1 LLALLLLLNG
11 NALYNTPDMKLLFDQ
26 NISFRV
32 LRLLPDSFS
41 DCRHVRSVGLD
52 DCDDVKIWQFAK
64 QNGFTIVTFD
74 ADFFDISVL
83 RGFPPKI
90 VWLRMGN
97 LTTSEIAECV
107 LFNYSDIVSFIDNSD
122 QSCLEID

>member
-1 LLALLLLLNG
+1 MLN
-11 NALYNTPDMKLLFDQ
+11 MKLLFDQ

-41 DCRHVRSVGLD
+41 DSCHVRSVGLN
-52 DCDDVKIWQFAK
+52 DCDDAKIWQYAK
-64 QNGFTIVTFD
+64 QYGFTIVTFD

-90 VWLRMGN
+90 VWLRTGN
-97 LTTSEIAECV
+97 LTTSGIAECIN
-107 LFNYSDIVSFIDNSD
+107 LNYSNIISFIDNSD